1 MIAKEVLFFPMVMLR
16 HYFFPEEPIPRTQ
29 VERRK
34 TSPYFSS
41 KYSKEGTVLPRE
53 TDPAL
58 GEGTGWLRTRCV
70 RKCSQFQAGHTQW
83 QQGSAFVIE
92 GGPLPREHTWHT
104 GPCGQPQCC
113 ASAAVRVFPHSS
125 AKGSV
130 RVTLLHPHALP
141 HCAEPAAQVHF
152 CNYFPF
158 SR

>member
-58 GEGTGWLRTRCV
+58 GGGTGWLRMRCV
-70 RKCSQFQAGHTQW
+70 RKCSQFQAGHWLCFPDRGTASSK
-83 QQGSAFVIE
+83 GAYTA
-92 GGPLPREHTWHT
+92 RHT
-104 GPCGQPQCC
+104 GPCGQPRSC

-141 HCAEPAAQVHF
+141 RCAEPAAQAHF
-152 CNYFPF
+152 
-158 SR
+158 

>member
-58 GEGTGWLRTRCV
+58 GGGTGWLRTRCV
-70 RKCSQFQAGHTQW
+70 RKCYQFQAGHTQW

-92 GGPLPREHTWHT
+92 GGPLPREHTQHGT
-104 GPCGQPQCC
+104 RGRVGSPGAVPALQCAC
-113 ASAAVRVFPHSS
+113 SCTVLQKAV
-125 AKGSV
+125 
-130 RVTLLHPHALP
+130 
-141 HCAEPAAQVHF
+141 
-152 CNYFPF
+152 
-158 SR
+158 